1 VAQKRKFSSPAA
13 LKRKI
18 DEYFRSIRR
27 TVTVTE
33 MLPTGEYD
41 KYGHAL
47 LAPSPCL
54 NDKKE
59 EIKRVEYL
67 IAPRMTALRLALKV
81 DAETWS
87 RYASGEIGDDDEE
100 KAEFAAVCAGAKA
113 ICEDWLRGEQLT
125 RTKGLAGVMRELEV
139 NYGDG
144 REQKV
149 IVESRAPMTL
159 EDKVSILARLGIVSG
174 EGDPETGGEDGAGEN
189 SPDEV

>member
-1 VAQKRKFSSPAA
+1 MARKRKFSSPAA

-18 DEYFRSIRR
+18 NDYFRSIRR

-33 MLPTGEYD
+33 LVSTGEID
-41 KYGHAL
+41 KYGHAVL
-47 LAPSPCL
+47 EAVPVI
-54 NDKKE
+54 NDDGD
-59 EIKRVEYL
+59 EIKRVEYV

-87 RYASGEIGDDDEE
+87 RYASGEIGDDEDE

-125 RTKGLAGVMRELEV
+125 RTKGLAGVMHELER

-144 REQKV
+144 VDRKV
-149 IVESRAPMTL
+149 IIESAALMTMD
-159 EDKVSILARLGIVSG
+159 DKTGLLVRLGIVPDENGDFSLSG
-174 EGDPETGGEDGAGEN
+174 EGASGGE
-189 SPDEV
+189 